1 MFVDTDKP
9 RMFPMKSLSLLL
21 LCAALAATP
30 AWGRD
35 IRSERIQFERGT
47 SHASVQDSISGH
59 EVVDYLLRAREGQH
73 LSVKLAG
80 DGFSGF
86 FNILAPGEDQ
96 IALFNGSSGQNAYEG
111 LLHAT
116 GDYKIRVYLMG
127 AAAHSSKPEPYRLKV
142 AVTDGAK
149 DKTPAAGA
157 SQAGASD
164 AERAGVGDFDARGQ
178 VPCAQHKGQPMG
190 QCPFGVARA
199 GGGTATV
206 MITRPDGRTRA
217 LFFQKG
223 RFLSADT
230 SQADGYPDVHAEKQ
244 GDLTLIRVGPERYEI
259 PDALIFG
266 G

>member
-1 MFVDTDKP
+1 
-9 RMFPMKSLSLLL
+9 MKRLSVLLL
-21 LCAALAATP
+21 VATLATTA

-47 SHASVQDSISGH
+47 NHANVQGSISGH

-73 LSVKLAG
+73 LSVKMAG
-80 DGFSGF
+80 DGFSGH

-96 IALFNGSSGQNAYEG
+96 VALFNGSQGENAYEG
-111 LLHAT
+111 VLPAT

-142 AVTDGAK
+142 TVTDRAK
-149 DKTPAAGA
+149 DETPAAGA
-157 SQAGASD
+157 SPAGASD
-164 AERAGVGDFDARGQ
+164 AERAGTGDFDARGQ

-199 GGGTATV
+199 SGGTATV
-206 MITRPDGRTRA
+206 VVTRPDGRTRA

-223 RFLSADT
+223 RFLSPDT
-230 SQADGYPDVHAEKQ
+230 SQADGYPEVHAEKQ
-244 GDLTLIRVGPERYEI
+244 SDLNLIRVGQERYEI
-259 PDALIFG
+259 PDAVIFG